1 MRCSIEPRDRIF
13 VKGFRFLSCANN
25 MDKGL
30 SSKYG
35 QNLLDNTKNSTIDA
49 HMTALKRAIQKA
61 AEETL
66 DLVKNKI
73 EEEITKSSTEN
84 PKNMTTAQIDRTNN
98 RDT

>member
-1 MRCSIEPRDRIF
+1 
-13 VKGFRFLSCANN
+13 

-35 QNLLDNTKNSTIDA
+35 QNLLDNTKNSAIDA
-49 HMTALKRAIQKA
+49 HQTALKRAIQKA

-73 EEEITKSSTEN
+73 EEEITKSATEN